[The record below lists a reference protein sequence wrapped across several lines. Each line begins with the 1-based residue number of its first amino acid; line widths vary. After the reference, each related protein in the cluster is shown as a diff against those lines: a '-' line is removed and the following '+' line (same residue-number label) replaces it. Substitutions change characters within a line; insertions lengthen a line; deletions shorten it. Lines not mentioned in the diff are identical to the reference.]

1 MKDKRGSFKSNFGAV
16 AAMAGSAIGLGNIWR
31 FPYIVGENGGAAF
44 IIIYLAIILLI
55 GLPLMMT
62 EFSLGRNTNRN
73 IFGAFKQLSPKGKWF
88 LTGIIGIVG
97 SLIILS
103 FYSVIAGWTLAF
115 LRYSVLNSFAGN
127 SAEQLSTS
135 FSSFINNGTE
145 PIIALVIFLIST
157 AAIVA
162 LGVEKG
168 IEKSNKVLMPILFII
183 LIVLSINSF
192 TLDGI
197 EQGLNFLLTPDFS
210 KITGGTVLNALGQVF
225 FSMSI
230 GMGCLMTYGSYLR
243 KEDSILKTAGYVA
256 ISDVAIALL
265 AGIAI
270 FPAVFTYGIEPTSG
284 PNLIFITLP
293 NVFAQM
299 PGGYIFSIM
308 FFVLLFLAA
317 LTSAV
322 SLMEVVVAYLVEEHK
337 LKRTMAV
344 VVTTLVAITL
354 GIICALSQVE
364 GSSLLINGSNIFD
377 FLDNFTASY
386 MLTISGFLI
395 VVYAGW
401 FMPDEKFKNEVIKN
415 SSAALR
421 VYKIFRFIIR
431 FIAPIAIILVFL
443 SKIEFV

>member
-1 MKDKRGSFKSNFGAV
+1 MTNKRGAFKSNFGAV

-31 FPYIVGENGGAAF
+31 FPYVVGENGGAAF
-44 IIIYLAIILLI
+44 IIIYLLIILLI

-62 EFSLGRNTNRN
+62 EFSLGRNTNKN
-73 IFGAFKQLSPKGKWF
+73 IFGAFRELAPNTKWF

-115 LRYSVLNSFAGN
+115 LRFSVLNSFAGN
-127 SAEQLSTS
+127 DAEQLATNFSTFVNS
-135 FSSFINNGTE
+135 GIE
-145 PIIALVIFLIST
+145 PLIALVLFLIST
-157 AAIVA
+157 ATIVT

-168 IEKSNKVLMPILFII
+168 IEKSNKILMPILFII
-183 LIVLSINSF
+183 LIILSLNSF
-192 TLDGI
+192 TLEGV
-197 EQGLNFLLTPDFS
+197 EKGLDFLFTPDFS
-210 KITGGTVLNALGQVF
+210 KITGTTILNALGQVF

-243 KEDSILKTAGYVA
+243 KEDSILKTAAYVA
-256 ISDVAIALL
+256 ISDVLIAIL

-270 FPAVFTYGIEPTSG
+270 FPAVFTYGIEPASG
-284 PNLIFITLP
+284 PNLVFITLP

-322 SLMEVVVAYLVEEHK
+322 SLMEVVVAYLVEERK
-337 LKRTMAV
+337 MKRVVAV
-344 VVTTLVAITL
+344 IITTIAATIL
-354 GIICALSQVE
+354 GSICAISQIE
-364 GSSLLINGSNIFD
+364 GSSLHIGGSNVFD
-377 FLDNFTASY
+377 ALDNFTSSY

-401 FMPDEKFKNEVIKN
+401 FMPSEKFKTEVIKN
-415 SSAALR
+415 SSTALR
-421 VYKIFRFIIR
+421 VYHIFRFIIR
-431 FIAPIAIILVFL
+431 YIAPIAIILVFL

>member
-1 MKDKRGSFKSNFGAV
+1 M
-16 AAMAGSAIGLGNIWR
+16 
-31 FPYIVGENGGAAF
+31 
-44 IIIYLAIILLI
+44 
-55 GLPLMMT
+55 
-62 EFSLGRNTNRN
+62 
-73 IFGAFKQLSPKGKWF
+73 
-88 LTGIIGIVG
+88 
-97 SLIILS
+97 
-103 FYSVIAGWTLAF
+103 
-115 LRYSVLNSFAGN
+115 LNSFAGN

-284 PNLIFITLP
+284 PT
-293 NVFAQM
+293 
-299 PGGYIFSIM
+299 
-308 FFVLLFLAA
+308 LLF
-317 LTSAV
+317 S
-322 SLMEVVVAYLVEEHK
+322 
-337 LKRTMAV
+337 
-344 VVTTLVAITL
+344 
-354 GIICALSQVE
+354 
-364 GSSLLINGSNIFD
+364 
-377 FLDNFTASY
+377 
-386 MLTISGFLI
+386 
-395 VVYAGW
+395 
-401 FMPDEKFKNEVIKN
+401 
-415 SSAALR
+415 
-421 VYKIFRFIIR
+421 
-431 FIAPIAIILVFL
+431 
-443 SKIEFV
+443 